1 LNSLKNGLFRSFI
14 EDITLRSIKKS
25 MYVDKMH
32 IGTLSLANNI
42 FLAPMAGIT
51 DLIFRTFA
59 REFGASL
66 CFTEMIS
73 ANGLVRKTERSYR
86 YLDSSVYD
94 RPLGVQI
101 FGSDPDTL
109 SEAARIVAEMGADL
123 VDINMGCPVKK
134 VLKTGSGAFLMKE
147 PEKVS
152 RIMKKV
158 RSAVS
163 LPLTIKIRSGWQKVG
178 INAEDIA
185 ERAQDCGIDAVIL
198 HPRTVEQGFSGAADW
213 GLIKRVRDRLK
224 IPLIGSGDI
233 RTPEDAFKMIEES
246 GCNGVMVGRGALG
259 NPWIFK
265 KILDCSPGSRHF
277 PSLNERE
284 DIINRHLGMTVGMYG
299 ETFGMKKFRKHLLWY
314 TKGLKGGAQ
323 FRQSVVSVVEK
334 KAMLDAVHAYLRTLA
349 ELNSKSIS
357 ICLQRD

>member
-1 LNSLKNGLFRSFI
+1 MNWGFA
-14 EDITLRSIKKS
+14 DG
-25 MYVDKMH
+25 H
-32 IGTLSLANNI
+32 ISSQQGTLEKARNGNHMLPEINIGNLFLRNNI

-73 ANGLVRKTERSYR
+73 ASGLVRKTERSYR
-86 YLDSSVYD
+86 YLDSSAYD

-109 SEAARIVAEMGADL
+109 SEAARIVSEKGADL

-134 VLKTGSGAFLMKE
+134 VLKTGAGAFLMKE

-152 RIMKKV
+152 HILKKV
-158 RSAVS
+158 RRAVS
-163 LPLTIKIRSGWQKVG
+163 LPLTIKIRSGWRNG
-178 INAEDIA
+178 EINAETIA
-185 ERAQDCGIDAVIL
+185 SIAQDCGVDAVIL

-213 GLIKRVRDRLK
+213 GLIKSVRDRLQ

-233 RTPEDAFKMIEES
+233 RTPEDALRMMDES

-265 KILDCSPGSRHF
+265 KILNHSHGCSHF
-277 PSLNERE
+277 PSLTERE
-284 DIINRHLGMTVGMYG
+284 NVIGRHLDMTLGMYG
-299 ETFGMKKFRKHLLWY
+299 EVIGMKKFRKHLLWY

-323 FRQSVVSVVEK
+323 FRQAAVSIGEK
-334 KAMLDAVHAYLRTLA
+334 RAMLNAVHAYLRSLV
-349 ELNSKSIS
+349 E
-357 ICLQRD
+357 

>member
-1 LNSLKNGLFRSFI
+1 
-14 EDITLRSIKKS
+14 
-25 MYVDKMH
+25 MHVDKMN
-32 IGTLSLANNI
+32 IGMLSLANNI

-51 DLIFRTFA
+51 DLIFRTLA

-86 YLDSSVYD
+86 YLDSSVHD

-101 FGSDPDTL
+101 FGSEAETL

-152 RIMKKV
+152 HIIKKV

-163 LPLTIKIRSGWQKVG
+163 IPLTIKIRSGWRKEG
-178 INAEDIA
+178 INAGDVA
-185 ERAQDCGIDAVIL
+185 ERAQDCGVDAVIL
-198 HPRTVEQGFSGAADW
+198 HPRTVEQGFSGDADW
-213 GLIKRVRDRLK
+213 SLIKSVGDRLQ

-233 RTPEDAFKMIEES
+233 RTPKDAFRMMDES

-259 NPWIFK
+259 KPWIFK
-265 KILDCSPGSRHF
+265 EILDSPPDSSPF
-277 PSLNERE
+277 PSLDERE
-284 DIINRHLGMTVGMYG
+284 ELIGRHLDMTLGMYG
-299 ETFGMKKFRKHLLWY
+299 EAIGMKKFRKHLLWY
-314 TKGLKGGAQ
+314 TKGLQGGAH
-323 FRQSVVSVVEK
+323 FRQSVVSIAEK
-334 KAMLDAVHAYLRTLA
+334 KAMLDAVHTYLWSLA
-349 ELNSKSIS
+349 ELNSEDILH
-357 ICLQRD
+357 CLQRGKRE